1 MQYEYGGEPMIPD
14 SEWVIQLVV
23 RPRADERNSEP
34 RYLPWAGYTRPMTGD
49 QAMRALR
56 ACEVRWPEYEFRAHP
71 IDRDE
76 ARFTLPGQAS
86 NWSHPAGL

>member
-1 MQYEYGGEPMIPD
+1 MIPS

-23 RPRADERNSEP
+23 GARVDEHGSEP

-56 ACEVRWPEYEFRAHP
+56 ECELRWTEYEFRAHP
-71 IDRDE
+71 IDDDGRQFAMVGADID
-76 ARFTLPGQAS
+76 RRRST
-86 NWSHPAGL
+86 GLW

>member
-1 MQYEYGGEPMIPD
+1 MIPN

-23 RPRADERNSEP
+23 RPRADERNSLP

-56 ACEVRWPEYEFRAHP
+56 ECEAQWTEYEFRAHP
-71 IDRDE
+71 IDGDE
-76 ARFTLPGQAS
+76 TRFDLPGQAVD
-86 NWSHPAGL
+86 WTHPAGL

>member
-1 MQYEYGGEPMIPD
+1 MIPN

-23 RPRADERNSEP
+23 RPRADERNSQS

-56 ACEVRWPEYEFRAHP
+56 ECEAQWPEYEFRAHP
-71 IDRDE
+71 IDGDE
-76 ARFTLPGQAS
+76 TRFDLPGQAAD
-86 NWSHPAGL
+86 WTHPAGL